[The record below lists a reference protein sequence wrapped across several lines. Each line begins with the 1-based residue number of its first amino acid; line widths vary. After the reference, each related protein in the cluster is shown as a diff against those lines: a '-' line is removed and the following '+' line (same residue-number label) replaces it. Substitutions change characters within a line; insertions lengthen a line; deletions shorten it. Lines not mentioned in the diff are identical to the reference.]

1 MTIATEIS
9 GFLAKYSP
17 AIAGQLRT
25 ARRKMKALIPRG
37 YEQVYDNYNAL
48 VFGFGPTEKSSD
60 SVISIAGYP
69 KWVTLFFL
77 WGARLDDPHG
87 LLEGSGSQVR
97 GIRLASPKD
106 LDSAKVK
113 ALIRQ
118 ALDPRMEEFAEA
130 PKLKTV
136 IKSISKKQRPR
147 RPK

>member
-1 MTIATEIS
+1 MTTATEIS
-9 GFLAKYSP
+9 GFLAKYTP
-17 AIAGQLRT
+17 AIAGQLRA

-48 VFGFGPTEKSSD
+48 VFGFGPSEKSSD
-60 SVISIAGYP
+60 SVVSIAGYP

-77 WGARLDDPHG
+77 WGAQLDDPHG

-97 GIRLASPKD
+97 GIRLESPKD

-118 ALDPRMEEFAEA
+118 ALDPKMEEFADA

>member
-1 MTIATEIS
+1 MTTATEIS
-9 GFLAKYSP
+9 KFLARYSP
-17 AIAGQLRT
+17 AIASQLRT

-48 VFGFGPTEKSSD
+48 VFGFGPSEKSSD

-77 WGARLDDPHG
+77 WGAKLDDPHG
-87 LLEGSGSQVR
+87 LLEGNGSQVR
-97 GIRLASPKD
+97 GIRLESPKD

-118 ALDPRMEEFAEA
+118 ALDPKMEAFADA

>member
-1 MTIATEIS
+1 MSAVTDIA

-17 AIAGQLRT
+17 AIAGQLRA
-25 ARRKMKALIPRG
+25 ARKKLKALIPRG

-87 LLEGSGSQVR
+87 LLEGSGAQVR
-97 GIRLASPKD
+97 GIRLTSPKD
-106 LDSAKVK
+106 LDSPKVK

-118 ALDPRMEEFAEA
+118 ALDPKMEAFADA
-130 PKLKTV
+130 PKMKTV

>member
-1 MTIATEIS
+1 MTTATEIS
-9 GFLAKYSP
+9 KFLAKYSP
-17 AIAGQLRT
+17 AIAGQLRA

-77 WGARLDDPHG
+77 WGAKLDDPHG
-87 LLEGSGSQVR
+87 LLEGSGAQVR

-118 ALDPRMEEFAEA
+118 ALDPKMEEFAEA

-147 RPK
+147 RSK